1 MACKLIVVL
10 VFVAGIMGCAASGD
24 ISLLDQRLND
34 LQHQNRVLEK
44 ELEASGGSA
53 SSELQEQR
61 AINERLRTKTA
72 ELTATVDGLRRE
84 VQILSGKLEESDHSY
99 KQGRQLLENLGE
111 EKENKVNRI
120 EEIARLNRDR
130 ILRLEQYLD
139 YESPAAG
146 PDQKDANSHQKAV
159 PKGDVVLTEA
169 ELYESAKQAFDSGQ
183 FEVARDKFRQLLQ
196 KYPKSKNADNAQFWI
211 GEIYYREKWYEKA
224 IMEYQKVIENY
235 PDGNK
240 VPSSL
245 LKQGLA
251 FFSLDEKANARL
263 ILQEMIK
270 KYPASPEAKL
280 AKDKLKTF
288 Q

>member
-1 MACKLIVVL
+1 MTCKSIVVL

-24 ISLLDQRLND
+24 ISLLDQRVND
-34 LQHQNRVLEK
+34 LERQNRILEK
-44 ELEASGGSA
+44 ELETSGGSVT
-53 SSELQEQR
+53 SRLQDQQ
-61 AINERLRTKTA
+61 AINERLQAKSA
-72 ELTATVDGLRRE
+72 ELTATFGGLRRE
-84 VQILSGKLEESDHSY
+84 VQILSGKIEESDYSY
-99 KQGRQLLENLGE
+99 QQGRQLLKSLGE

-139 YESPAAG
+139 YESPATG
-146 PDQKDANSHQKAV
+146 PEQKVDSHRKAAL
-159 PKGDVVLTEA
+159 KSDVVQTEA
-169 ELYESAKQAFDSGQ
+169 ELYGSAKEAFDSGQ

-196 KYPKSKNADNAQFWI
+196 KYPKSKNADNAQFWV

-251 FFSLDEKANARL
+251 FFNLDEKANARL

-270 KYPASPEAKL
+270 KYPASPEAKI
-280 AKDKLKTF
+280 AKDKLSTF
-288 Q
+288 K